1 MMDMRGS
8 SCQMQITLPAT
19 LEAVEAFFIAF
30 RQQARVA
37 LSKQHCFTAELLAR
51 EALNNAVVHGC
62 HADPNLQVHCSL
74 RLKGGRLLIV
84 VHDEGEG
91 FDWRASWGNRA
102 EAAESSGRGIELM
115 RMYATRVRFNDR
127 GNAVTIVKRCR

>member
-1 MMDMRGS
+1 
-8 SCQMQITLPAT
+8 MQISLPAT
-19 LEAVEAFFIAF
+19 LEAVEEFFVKF
-30 RQQARVA
+30 RRCGRASLTPQQ
-37 LSKQHCFTAELLAR
+37 CFTAELLAR

-62 HADPNLQVHCSL
+62 RADPNKQIHCSV

-91 FDWRASWGNRA
+91 FDWRAAWGNRS
-102 EAAESSGRGIELM
+102 EVSVPSGRGIELM
-115 RMYATRVRFNDR
+115 RTYATRVRFNER